1 MMAGDWWIVD
11 QASKIK
17 TIYEFLRQPSTVFNS
32 RFSSLGS
39 SIMHFHSPNEDSF
52 FHQRLLADAGDGKE
66 DEAIDYSVLSIG
78 VQTLGLILFVEI
90 IKHRLDH
97 AAKGRPFFGTVLH
110 SVYSELSTL
119 GIVELFVYLILKYYK
134 DYDKAQ
140 KGVFA
145 DVHFALFY
153 TAVFNAFQSVIVA
166 MATIRTSNSL
176 WVETEHLELD
186 HYVEIREEFDRVRE
200 KFGYEIDDELASG
213 PSLRNLPRYLLQS
226 IRNPGLRG
234 RYMNL
239 LVQVN
244 FHSLRLH
251 FLQANK
257 LPLTLKVSDYLKRS
271 EERVL
276 EKLVHVSGGAWLM
289 LTGGLNLIYFLMGMV
304 AYVFEDPAV
313 VGLFLT
319 CIFFCMMVV
328 FIFICVALY
337 FKMRKTFRAI
347 M

>member
-1 MMAGDWWIVD
+1 MMA
-11 QASKIK
+11 
-17 TIYEFLRQPSTVFNS
+17 
-32 RFSSLGS
+32 
-39 SIMHFHSPNEDSF
+39 DS
-52 FHQRLLADAGDGKE
+52 DYGKE
-66 DEAIDYSVLSIG
+66 DEGIDYTVLSIA

-90 IKHRLDH
+90 VKHKLDH

-110 SVYSELSTL
+110 SVYDELSTL
-119 GIVELFVYLILKYYK
+119 GIVELCVYLILKHYK

-140 KGVFA
+140 KEVFA

-176 WVETEHLELD
+176 WVETEYLELD
-186 HYVEIREEFDRVRE
+186 HYVEIREEFDRVKE
-200 KFGYEIDDELASG
+200 KLGYESDDELTSG
-213 PSLRNLPRYLLQS
+213 SSFRNLPRYILQS

-234 RYMNL
+234 RYMDL

-251 FLQANK
+251 FLQGND

-271 EERVL
+271 EERML
-276 EKLVHVSGGAWLM
+276 TKLVQVSGGAWLM
-289 LTGGLNLIYFLMGMV
+289 LTGGLNLVYFLMGIV
-304 AYVFEDPAV
+304 AYVSEDQEV
-313 VGLFLT
+313 VGLCLT
-319 CIFFCMMVV
+319 CIFFFMMFV
-328 FIFICVALY
+328 FIFICLALY

-347 M
+347 L

>member
-1 MMAGDWWIVD
+1 MA
-11 QASKIK
+11 
-17 TIYEFLRQPSTVFNS
+17 F
-32 RFSSLGS
+32 
-39 SIMHFHSPNEDSF
+39 HFQNDILHLHHRLAEDS
-52 FHQRLLADAGDGKE
+52 E
-66 DEAIDYSVLSIG
+66 YETIDYSVLSIG

-90 IKHRLDH
+90 IRHKLDR
-97 AAKGRPFFGTVLH
+97 AAKGRPFFATVLH

-134 DYDKAQ
+134 DYNKAQ
-140 KGVFA
+140 KSVFA

-153 TAVFNAFQSVIVA
+153 TAVFNAFQTVIVA
-166 MATIRTSNSL
+166 ITTMRKSNFL

-200 KFGYEIDDELASG
+200 KYGYEIDDEFSSG
-213 PSLRNLPRYLLQS
+213 LTFRNLPRYVLQR

-234 RYMNL
+234 RYLNL

-251 FLQANK
+251 FLQGNN

-289 LTGGLNLIYFLMGMV
+289 LTGGLNLIYFLMGV
-304 AYVFEDPAV
+304 VSYVSEDQET
-313 VGLFLT
+313 VGLCLT
-319 CIFFCMMVV
+319 CIFFLMMFV

-337 FKMRKTFRAI
+337 FKMRNTFRAI